1 MGCHRPLVYPAY
13 VSCRL
18 LPVSTFYAYPSR
30 SSVPRGSLAFARP
43 WWGSFESDNT
53 NKQTQQTIFDNP
65 LLECKGPCVVCFV
78 LLFFWECENL
88 ILGDHSILN
97 STVFFKTQGWVGG
110 TMFLTAWRFD
120 PPHPSPSRREGKPRT
135 QTDEGSL
142 TPRFPEKSVSDLLSC
157 FSRVSS
163 SRHVHERSLRIFKRR
178 IFLSLAR
185 KFKFWFF
192 VPLLYFPPRT
202 RFKAGLSRG
211 EPVANKLRL
220 TLVILL
226 YLLRFT
232 GGMPPSSCLPRV
244 RVVSPPSCVHFL
256 RVPFAVFCSP
266 RLPRVCA
273 SLVGII

>member
-1 MGCHRPLVYPAY
+1 M
-13 VSCRL
+13 
-18 LPVSTFYAYPSR
+18 
-30 SSVPRGSLAFARP
+30 
-43 WWGSFESDNT
+43 
-53 NKQTQQTIFDNP
+53 
-65 LLECKGPCVVCFV
+65 KG
-78 LLFFWECENL
+78 
-88 ILGDHSILN
+88 
-97 STVFFKTQGWVGG
+97 KT
-110 TMFLTAWRFD
+110 
-120 PPHPSPSRREGKPRT
+120 RT

-142 TPRFPEKSVSDLLSC
+142 TPRFPEKSVSDLFLLQPC
-157 FSRVSS
+157 FFPADMFTND
-163 SRHVHERSLRIFKRR
+163 HCE
-178 IFLSLAR
+178 FLS
-185 KFKFWFF
+185 KEDFKVWRGSLSFWFF
-192 VPLLYFPPRT
+192 CTFTLLLPRT

-256 RVPFAVFCSP
+256 RAPFAVFCSP